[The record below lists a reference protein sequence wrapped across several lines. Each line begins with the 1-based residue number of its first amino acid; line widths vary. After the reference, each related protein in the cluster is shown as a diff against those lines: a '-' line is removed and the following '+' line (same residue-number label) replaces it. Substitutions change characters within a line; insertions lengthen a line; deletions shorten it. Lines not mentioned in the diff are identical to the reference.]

1 MKFPACSFALRR
13 WRQDGGSDPSRK
25 FSEAVRKPRARAA
38 RGGVHGGRF
47 GFIFDFAGEH
57 AGARWGVRLGKEQR
71 GAVPIVSGE
80 GYGGTDLVR
89 RAGSRGSG
97 GKGGA

>member
-1 MKFPACSFALRR
+1 MKFPAGSFPLRR
-13 WRQDGGSDPSRK
+13 WRQDGASDPSRK

-47 GFIFDFAGEH
+47 GFVFDFAGLH
-57 AGARWGVRLGKEQR
+57 AGARWGGRLRKEQH

-80 GYGGTDLVR
+80 GYGGADMVF
-89 RAGSRGSG
+89 
-97 GKGGA
+97 KGGFGRAARER